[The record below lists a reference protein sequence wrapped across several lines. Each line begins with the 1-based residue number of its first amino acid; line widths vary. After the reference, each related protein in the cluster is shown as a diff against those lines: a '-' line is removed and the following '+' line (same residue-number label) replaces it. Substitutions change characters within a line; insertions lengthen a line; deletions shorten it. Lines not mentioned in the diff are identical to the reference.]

1 MGAAAPTADPL
12 ATERRDLPMTTID
25 LTAFAANNNLNATD
39 AKNIE
44 TMIEIYRHRL
54 DLDTLRVT
62 DGGWI
67 VADLTCSERTASKFA
82 GRLKSEVRASFLGS
96 DCAGIKVDEI

>member
-1 MGAAAPTADPL
+1 
-12 ATERRDLPMTTID
+12 MTNLNDFI
-25 LTAFAANNNLNATD
+25 AANNLTETDRENL
-39 AKNIE
+39 E
-44 TMIEIYRHRL
+44 TMIDVYRHRL

-82 GRLKSEVRASFLGS
+82 GRLKSEVRASFMAGGR
-96 DCAGIKVDEI
+96 AGIKVDG